1 MMKIVLV
8 NLRWRNKNNI
18 IFFLQNRHLIFL
30 ESLSP
35 NSITVELKFQHM
47 DFEGPQTLIPE
58 AQLLLC
64 GSYGDPCAHR

>member
-1 MMKIVLV
+1 MMTIVLA
-8 NLRWRNKNNI
+8 NLRWRNKI
-18 IFFLQNRHLIFL
+18 TLFFLQNRHLIFL

-47 DFEGPQTLIPE
+47 DFEGPQTLSPE
-58 AQLLLC
+58 AQFLLC